1 MLETCGGT
9 PRPLRREVAHSRL
22 RHLHYF
28 VSVIDAGSISR
39 AAATIHVAQP
49 AISQQIAELERDL
62 GMPLMVRSVRGIMPT
77 PAGKTL
83 YREAQQILRRMERL
97 STILSCDQD
106 LEGVVSL
113 GLSSKLAD
121 LIAVPFIRA
130 VGDRFPRIKLRI
142 SVGDSETIKAR
153 LASGKLDL
161 ACVFENQF
169 STRFERRALFRHRL
183 YFLSG
188 QRGSND
194 RGDVSL
200 DRVAT
205 EPLVLPPAPS
215 ALRELLDRA
224 FAREQAE
231 VQLSAET
238 DQGAMLLAA
247 VRSGL
252 GATIAPK
259 THPEFEASLNGLAEP
274 RPLDPPLVLTSSIL
288 WSHDTPLSAADAA
301 VRDLLAEFF
310 IALIGKDGTNGIER
324 VAG

>member
-1 MLETCGGT
+1 MA

-39 AAATIHVAQP
+39 AAETIHVAQP

-62 GMPLMVRSVRGIMPT
+62 GTPLMVRSVRGIMPT

-83 YREAQQILRRMERL
+83 YREAQHILRRMERL
-97 STILSCDQD
+97 STILSCDED

-121 LIAVPFIRA
+121 LVAVPFIKA
-130 VGDRFPRIKLRI
+130 ASDRFPRIKLRV
-142 SVGDSETIKAR
+142 SVGDSETIKAC
-153 LASGKLDL
+153 LANGKLDL
-161 ACVFENQF
+161 ACVFENQL

-183 YFLSG
+183 YFLSS
-188 QRGSND
+188 QRGAND
-194 RGDVSL
+194 CSDVSL
-200 DRVAT
+200 DRVAA
-205 EPLVLPPAPS
+205 EPLILPPAPS

-224 FAREQAE
+224 FAREHAE
-231 VQLSAET
+231 VRLSAEA
-238 DQGAMLLAA
+238 DQGPMLLEA
-247 VRSGL
+247 VRGGL

-259 THPEFEASLNGLAEP
+259 THPEFEASLTGLAEP

-288 WSHDTPLSAADAA
+288 WSHETPLSAADTA
-301 VRDLLAEFF
+301 VRDLLGDFF
-310 IALIGKDGTNGIER
+310 IGLVGKDGANGIER
-324 VAG
+324 IKN